1 MRRPI
6 FVDVLVAVP
15 VVLVV
20 PVVVVVGRS
29 ECCVRGG
36 GVRWE
41 RGRRWVLECG
51 TRQ

>member
-6 FVDVLVAVP
+6 FVDVFVVAVD
-15 VVLVV
+15 VVV
-20 PVVVVVGRS
+20 PVVVGRS
-29 ECCVRGG
+29 ECCVSGG